1 MHLAHIKVGRKDK
14 SYHSTFT
21 DDKFKFY
28 EKESKDLMGKFVN
41 STSTSMRFYHSDDLS
56 TIMKL
61 WDELIKTKGVECTHR
76 ITGRYT
82 IETRKL
88 ELDVLSVGMDLFVNE
103 LNKYC
108 TITKVEVNYDNSVNY
123 HVDEYVIFDEKPF
136 NNHYDSIEQWFKAMY
151 PHLEMFEDLKEYR
164 YEKHSIYEIYNKH
177 NKLAK
182 KSKYF
187 NLTQEEYNDAFGIK
201 KEEPLLEKKEEVIVD
216 SESEYV
222 EIKENHYVPKEVY
235 KPEVTVKED
244 AGRAT
249 FAVAML
255 SMLFIGLVMLCLVV
269 SNL

>member
-14 SYHSTFT
+14 SYHSTFSN
-21 DDKFKFY
+21 DKFKFY
-28 EKESKDLMGKFVN
+28 EKETKDLMGKIIN
-41 STSTSMRFYHSDDLS
+41 STSSMKFRHLDYLSDVMKSWEDL
-56 TIMKL
+56 IA
-61 WDELIKTKGVECTHR
+61 TKGVDCTNR

-82 IETRKL
+82 IESRKL

-108 TITKVEVNYDNSVNY
+108 KIIKVEVNYDNSVNY
-123 HVDEYVIFDEKPF
+123 HVDEFVIFDEKPY
-136 NNHYDSIEQWFKAMY
+136 NNYYDSVEEWFKCMY
-151 PHLEMFEDLKEYR
+151 PHLKMFEDLKDYR

-177 NKLAK
+177 NELAN

-187 NLTQEEYNDAFGIK
+187 NLTQETYENTFGIK
-201 KEEPLLEKKEEVIVD
+201 KEEPLLEKKEEVIAD

-222 EIKENHYVPKEVY
+222 EIKENHHLQKEVY